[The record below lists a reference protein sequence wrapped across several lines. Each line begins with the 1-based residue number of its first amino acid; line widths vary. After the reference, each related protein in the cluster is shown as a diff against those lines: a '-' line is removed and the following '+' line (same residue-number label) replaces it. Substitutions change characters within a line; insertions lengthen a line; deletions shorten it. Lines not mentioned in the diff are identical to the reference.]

1 MHHNTR
7 ISFVM
12 ISYRV
17 CRILRK
23 QFEQDIKSRR
33 KILTAQVNLRK
44 RKNRWTVSVCSLQTS
59 TTVFSNESITLNTE
73 MPIITMATETKLCN
87 NVTRK
92 KNFVFYQ
99 LWFLTQNDQNENS
112 LIFLVL
118 IYILMTINKLY
129 RFEINK
135 KYLTAKKIKRNSPI
149 QTFGESRLV

>member
-92 KNFVFYQ
+92 KKFVFYQ
-99 LWFLTQNDQNENS
+99 LWFLTQNDQNANS
-112 LIFLVL
+112 LIFLVI
-118 IYILMTINKLY
+118 IYMLMTINKLY

-135 KYLTAKKIKRNSPI
+135 KISYCEQN
-149 QTFGESRLV
+149 